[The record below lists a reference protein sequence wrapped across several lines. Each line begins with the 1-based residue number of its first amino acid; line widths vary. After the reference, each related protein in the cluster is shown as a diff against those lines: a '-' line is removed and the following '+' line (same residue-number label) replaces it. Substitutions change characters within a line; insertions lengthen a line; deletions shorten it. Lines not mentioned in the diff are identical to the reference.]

1 MSKRLGKGLEA
12 LITSFNTEENDRYI
26 EGTVS
31 LDRIV
36 PNANQPRQNFDE
48 NGMQELIDS
57 VREKGMLQPLTSS
70 IKEQGI
76 IQPIIVRKSPDQSD
90 KFEIIAGERRFR
102 AAKEVGLEWVPVYV
116 ISVES
121 DMEMMELA
129 LIENVQRVDLNSI
142 EEAEG
147 FAILSGKYGMSHDE
161 IAHKVSKSRPEI
173 SNKLRLLKLPPVI
186 KVSLKNGEIS
196 AGHARA
202 LVGLK
207 KSTQMLTLFHKILN
221 QKISVR
227 QTEDII
233 KKINADPNTPKKIT
247 KVPKKDQMLTQIEGE
262 LRETLQAK
270 VIVKKNRGGRGN
282 IQIDFYSQ
290 DELERLIELL
300 TSIDV

>member
-57 VREKGMLQPLTSS
+57 VREKGMLQPLT
-70 IKEQGI
+70 
-76 IQPIIVRKSPDQSD
+76 VREIDAD